1 MKWVVPA
8 ALAAAVVGGLAFLRM
23 ENTKIKSGD
32 YVTVNPNSIALP
44 VGNPFAPANAQ
55 VLVRVDQVGPD
66 GSITVGQV
74 VGYIDAQT
82 NTPILPGGGAGGF
95 PAPQLRREWLTGHYR
110 GAPPARVV

>member
-23 ENTKIKSGD
+23 ETTKVKPGD
-32 YVTVNPNSIALP
+32 YVTVNPNSITLP
-44 VGNPFAPANAQ
+44 IAVPIAPPNAQ
-55 VLVRVDQVGPD
+55 LLVRVDQIGPD

-82 NTPILPGGGAGGF
+82 NTPILPGGGAAGI
-95 PAPQLRREWLTGHYR
+95 PSPQLRKDWLTGHYR
-110 GAPPARVV
+110 GTPPVRVA